1 MDSENKKEVGHL
13 HPITILSRQMI
24 KIFLDL
30 GFTYVESPE
39 LESEKYNFD
48 TLNFPKDHPAR
59 DMQDTFWIKDKP
71 GYILRTHVSNTQ
83 VRYLEEM
90 VKRSAGQPLPP
101 IRAVYFGR
109 VFRSEATDATHE
121 AQFYQLECLVVDK
134 ASSVANMKGM
144 LEAVFQKL
152 TGEGTKLR
160 IRPSFFPFVEPGFEI
175 DLTCFKCKG
184 LGCTTCKKTGWIEM
198 GGAGMVHP
206 SVLHAGGVDPNE
218 YRGFAFGLGFDRMV
232 MIKYGIEDIRHLYSG
247 DLRFVNQF

>member
-1 MDSENKKEVGHL
+1 MPPENTKEKGHL

-24 KIFLDL
+24 KIFTDL
-30 GFTYVESPE
+30 GFTFVEAPE

-83 VRYLEEM
+83 VRHLE
-90 VKRSAGQPLPP
+90 KFGAPAR
-101 IRAVYFGR
+101 IVYFGR

-134 ASSVANMKGM
+134 TSTVANMKGM

-152 TGEGTKLR
+152 TGERTKLR

-175 DLTCFKCKG
+175 DLTCFKCWG
-184 LGCTTCKKTGWIEM
+184 LSKTGCSTCKSTGWIEM

-206 SVLHAGGVDPNE
+206 AVLHAGGVDPKE
-218 YRGFAFGLGFDRMV
+218 YKGFAFGLGFDRMV
-232 MIKYGIEDIRHLYSG
+232 MLKYGIEDIRHLYSG